1 MKKILLFLPVLALF
15 ATGFMSCMQPKQWNH
30 EQRETLREALSSY
43 RQMVY
48 LDNLN
53 DEEFMLFSDNVGA
66 ALEGSYPVYTT
77 FIEMPGVSDTIEML
91 VTTTIVEE
99 LNADAHNMRH
109 LYPYAS
115 LVSQGMLPAGLD
127 HAQQKAFYRCFAS
140 KVNAAG
146 WTMGQF
152 FNAIQTDTTT
162 MSQIRQMQTQCA
174 NSLFN
179 WVLTEVEVV
188 ETN

>member
-1 MKKILLFLPVLALF
+1 MKKILLFLPVLAFF

-30 EQRETLREALSSY
+30 EQRETLREALRSY

-53 DEEFMLFSDNVGA
+53 DEEFMLFSDNVAA

-77 FIEMPGVSDTIEML
+77 FIEMPMVSDTIDM
-91 VTTTIVEE
+91 VVVSTIVEE
-99 LNADAHNMRH
+99 LNADVHNMRH
-109 LYPYAS
+109 LYPYAD
-115 LVSQGMLPAGLD
+115 LVSQGVLPAGLD
-127 HAQQKAFYRCFAS
+127 HAQQKAFYSCFAS
-140 KVNAAG
+140 KVNSAG

-152 FNAIQTDTTT
+152 VNAILVDTTN

-179 WVLTEVEVV
+179 WVLTEVEVI